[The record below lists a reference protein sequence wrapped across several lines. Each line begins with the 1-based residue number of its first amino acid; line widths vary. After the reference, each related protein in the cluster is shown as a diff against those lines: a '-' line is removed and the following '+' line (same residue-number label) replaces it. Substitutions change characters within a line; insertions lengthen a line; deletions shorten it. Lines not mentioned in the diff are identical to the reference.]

1 MASYKPKKKKR
12 KIKKSI
18 RIAQK
23 FAIVRKDSL
32 QRDTVR
38 KDTVKNDTLRK
49 APTKT
54 VLPTNG
60 ITFKV
65 KLRKK

>member
-1 MASYKPKKKKR
+1 MANKPKKTKKR
-12 KIKKSI
+12 KGKI
-18 RIAQK
+18 R
-23 FAIVRKDSL
+23 VRTGAKVVKKDS
-32 QRDTVR
+32 VR
-38 KDTVKNDTLRK
+38 NDTLPK

-65 KLRKK
+65 KMRKK